1 MKIKLKLCQKSKKSG
16 FTLLETIIAI
26 GITCLICMM
35 IFSTLQ
41 IVWKINANETKN
53 DRLQWEQF
61 RSVIESS
68 NLDFKYVRVDNE
80 NNELILYSDAM
91 DDFYEL
97 DLYKQQIRMRRKI
110 DGYMPLLYNVQ
121 KVEWRYNENRK
132 SIFISIRI
140 HGREYSEEYI
150 MDRKK

>member
-1 MKIKLKLCQKSKKSG
+1 MKTKLKLYQKSKKSG

-26 GITCLICMM
+26 GITCLTCMM

-80 NNELILYSDAM
+80 NDELFYIAM
-91 DDFYEL
+91 RWMIFMNWIY
-97 DLYKQQIRMRRKI
+97 IS
-110 DGYMPLLYNVQ
+110 N
-121 KVEWRYNENRK
+121 K
-132 SIFISIRI
+132 S
-140 HGREYSEEYI
+140 GCEEKLMGICPCYT
-150 MDRKK
+150 MFKR

>member
-26 GITCLICMM
+26 GITCLTCMM

-80 NNELILYSDAM
+80 NNEL
-91 DDFYEL
+91 

-121 KVEWRYNENRK
+121 KVEWRYDENRK

>member
-1 MKIKLKLCQKSKKSG
+1 MKTKLKLYQKSKKSG

-26 GITCLICMM
+26 GITCLTCMM

-41 IVWKINANETKN
+41 IVWKINANKTKN

-80 NNELILYSDAM
+80 NDELILYSDAM

-110 DGYMPLLYNVQ
+110 DEYMPLLYNVQ
-121 KVEWRYNENRK
+121 KVEWRYDENRK

>member
-1 MKIKLKLCQKSKKSG
+1 MKTKLKLYQKSKKSG

-26 GITCLICMM
+26 GITCLTCMM

-80 NNELILYSDAM
+80 NDELILYSDAM

-97 DLYKQQIRMRRKI
+97 DLYKQQIRMHMKI
-110 DGYMPLLYNVQ
+110 EMLSGIL
-121 KVEWRYNENRK
+121 
-132 SIFISIRI
+132 
-140 HGREYSEEYI
+140 
-150 MDRKK
+150 

>member
-1 MKIKLKLCQKSKKSG
+1 MKTKLKLYQKSKKSG

-26 GITCLICMM
+26 GITCLTCMI

-80 NNELILYSDAM
+80 ND
-91 DDFYEL
+91 
-97 DLYKQQIRMRRKI
+97 K
-110 DGYMPLLYNVQ
+110 VQ
-121 KVEWRYNENRK
+121 TTVTPE
-132 SIFISIRI
+132 
-140 HGREYSEEYI
+140 
-150 MDRKK
+150 